1 MELQECREMLVAER
15 HEPAQRPQQHGNT
28 TLLRPKRLPCKGMP
42 FARPSGRTL
51 LLHCQSRLASTLH
64 LAGSANGIIDL
75 KAGHCRQVTMP
86 IPLPPPPPPRAKRG
100 RDSEAAAPFATSYT
114 SASSPCCMQTHTWTV
129 ANNALKNLIVTTPRH
144 IQGYV

>member
-64 LAGSANGIIDL
+64 LAGSANGIT
-75 KAGHCRQVTMP
+75 GSQ
-86 IPLPPPPPPRAKRG
+86 G
-100 RDSEAAAPFATSYT
+100 RP
-114 SASSPCCMQTHTWTV
+114 MQTCGTS
-129 ANNALKNLIVTTPRH
+129 
-144 IQGYV
+144 GYPLSCFS